1 VGHDGAGNVITSFS
15 MRAKLERRESGRLN
29 QATAPLGAASSD
41 NRRVLTATYPRGCNR
56 VSTDGVSGC
65 GIFSAHRDIRGN
77 CHIFLFRGAQ
87 VDTKNTDGFGEEK
100 AAGGM
105 RAEMYSCVDRFYTFR
120 ERGGGRGGVY

>member
-1 VGHDGAGNVITSFS
+1 MDVIVCLRMGLVGVVFLARTGI
-15 MRAKLERRESGRLN
+15 
-29 QATAPLGAASSD
+29 LGATVTAS
-41 NRRVLTATYPRGCNR
+41 
-56 VSTDGVSGC
+56 
-65 GIFSAHRDIRGN
+65 
-77 CHIFLFRGAQ
+77 IFLFRGAQ